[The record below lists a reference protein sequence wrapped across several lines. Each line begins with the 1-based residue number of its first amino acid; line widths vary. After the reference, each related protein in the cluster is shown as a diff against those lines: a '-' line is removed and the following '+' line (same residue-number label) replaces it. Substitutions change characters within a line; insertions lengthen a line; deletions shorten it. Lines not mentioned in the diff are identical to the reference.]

1 MHNKHDR
8 LRYIDNLRAVLMLY
22 GIVVHSLTLGDI
34 PVKEA
39 LLYPSSLVR
48 MECFFIISGLVATLF
63 FEKYGALETFKM
75 RVNRIGIPLLFGLV
89 IIVPSANILIK
100 SYANQIPITESFNLF
115 ISPDLQFYENQMSWH
130 LHLWF
135 LIPLLIYTPITLI
148 GKKITKAIY
157 IIPTKPNIVF
167 LILSL
172 GLLSTLLRAAYAY
185 TTNTTQIE
193 FSFIVRETLYQ
204 SSFFL
209 FGCILAN
216 SKTLFLEFKSKNT
229 LFLPAVV
236 PLIALSIY
244 FRNSEL
250 SNLLKLTSIF
260 NEAIIA
266 FILSSFLIQIF
277 ERLGN
282 IRGRI
287 MKTVISSSYTTY
299 ILHYLVIYMFALI
312 YKDLKLPI
320 EILIPLVG
328 LSTIMC
334 TTFFH
339 KYAVEKN
346 RVLSK
351 LINGK

>member
-1 MHNKHDR
+1 
-8 LRYIDNLRAVLMLY
+8 MLY

-34 PVKEA
+34 SLKEA

-48 MECFFIISGLVATLF
+48 MECFFMISGLVATLF
-63 FEKYGALETFKM
+63 FEKYGAVETFKM
-75 RVNRIGIPLLFGLV
+75 RASRIGIPLLFGLA

-100 SYANQIPITESFNLF
+100 SYTNQIPITESFDLF
-115 ISPDLQFYENQMSWH
+115 ISPDLQFYENKMSWH

-148 GKKITKAIY
+148 GKKITKIIY
-157 IIPTKPNIVF
+157 TISNTPNIV
-167 LILSL
+167 LLMLSL

-216 SKTLFLEFKSKNT
+216 SKNLFLEFKTQNS
-229 LFLPAVV
+229 LFLPAIV
-236 PLIALSIY
+236 PLLALSIY
-244 FRNSEL
+244 FRNNEL
-250 SNLLKLTSIF
+250 SNLLKLISIF

-266 FILSSFLIQIF
+266 FMLSSFLIQVF
-277 ERLGN
+277 ERLGKLDGPVMKIV
-282 IRGRI
+282 IR
-287 MKTVISSSYTTY
+287 SSYTTY
-299 ILHYLVIYMFALI
+299 ILHYLVIYMFALT
-312 YKDLKLPI
+312 YNNFELPS
-320 EILIPLVG
+320 EILIPFVG
-328 LSTIMC
+328 LSTIIC
-334 TTFFH
+334 TTLFH

-346 RVLSK
+346 SILSK
-351 LINGK
+351 LLNGK